1 MDRPSFAY
9 QVHFQASYHVL
20 NRENFWKANATEN
33 HACCS
38 VGNSNHSQFLLLL
51 VRFSQHF
58 PQKEQDCFP
67 EKKKDLPNRSTMSSE
82 FFLGFPY
89 CELAEH
95 LAELLLKKN

>member
-58 PQKEQDCFP
+58 PQKEQNCFP
-67 EKKKDLPNRSTMSSE
+67 EKKRFTQQIYNVFRV
-82 FFLGFPY
+82 FLGFPY